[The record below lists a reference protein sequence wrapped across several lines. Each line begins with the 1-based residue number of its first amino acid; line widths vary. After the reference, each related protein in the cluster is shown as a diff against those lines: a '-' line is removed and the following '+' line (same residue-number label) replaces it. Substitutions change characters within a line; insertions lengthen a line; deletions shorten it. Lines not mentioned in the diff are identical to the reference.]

1 MISTDVLLHGK
12 NNWNFTSQKMKIT
25 DTNPFTRT
33 QANPALQTT
42 PEQYPALGVLLSTHR
57 EDLRAEIQQDYSE
70 FLMNWRNPVYQ
81 SCTAQ
86 ACSQQR
92 GDPKGTQDLC
102 APLLLPQACSGSR
115 TEECRGIRSC
125 FKSLIFLSV
134 PVADL
139 KDFCCVL
146 GAQAELPQVHNCR

>member
-57 EDLRAEIQQDYSE
+57 EDLRAEIQQDYSRVPDE
-70 FLMNWRNPVYQ
+70 LEK
-81 SCTAQ
+81 SCLSILHSPGVFTAEGRSKGNTRSV
-86 ACSQQR
+86 CSSPAATSLLRIQNR
-92 GDPKGTQDLC
+92 GVQGDKE
-102 APLLLPQACSGSR
+102 LL
-115 TEECRGIRSC
+115 
-125 FKSLIFLSV
+125 
-134 PVADL
+134 
-139 KDFCCVL
+139 
-146 GAQAELPQVHNCR
+146 